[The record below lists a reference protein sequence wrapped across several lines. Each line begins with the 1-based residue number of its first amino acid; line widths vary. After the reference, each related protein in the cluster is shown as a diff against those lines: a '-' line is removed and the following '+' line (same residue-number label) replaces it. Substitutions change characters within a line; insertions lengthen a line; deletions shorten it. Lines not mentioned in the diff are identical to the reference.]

1 MKKQLHIITLLAL
14 ILVFAAVAVMAVASV
29 EVAEVEKG
37 NIKIIE
43 TITGTVKAD
52 KNVNVPAEIG
62 GVAEQVRVEIGDQ
75 VAKGEVLIVLDQEK
89 LLVQQ
94 KQAEA
99 ALESARANYDEL
111 RNGAT
116 QEELDRVEAS
126 CQQAKSAL
134 ESARTNLKLVE
145 QLYNDKT
152 SLEQQLTSAES
163 QMANAEQ
170 QLASARQSLNQA
182 QVNYQQAKKDYER
195 MEYLFSENV
204 VTEKDYDAAESQY
217 KNTESALNTAKI
229 TVEQAEISYQAAKR
243 SYQLTKETYDDPTQL
258 KQQLENARGQ
268 VKSTEAGFDLAEA
281 NLAEVK
287 RGAREEVLRAAL
299 AQVRQAEA
307 NLEQVKLNLADT
319 TITSPINGI
328 VSAVNVEEGELVS
341 AGQPVVNAVNLNQV
355 YVELDV
361 TAATVARLTKGDQV
375 KVNIEIMND
384 SLNGEISNISP
395 AADPQTKN
403 YLVKVKLA
411 NPALKIK
418 AGMFADVALSK
429 GSAQNVVVVPIEAV
443 LELDSAD
450 PYLYLVKDNK
460 TVKQKIEVGITN
472 NDKVEVTSGVNIG
485 DWVIIKGQNRINSG
499 VEVKVINR

>member
-1 MKKQLHIITLLAL
+1 MQKQLHTITLLVL
-14 ILVFAAVAVMAVASV
+14 MLVFTTVAVMAAASV
-29 EVAEVEKG
+29 EVTEVEQG

-43 TITGTVKAD
+43 TVTGTVKAD

-62 GVAEQVRVEIGDQ
+62 GVAKQVKVEIGDQ
-75 VAKGEVLIVLDQEK
+75 VAKGEVLIVLNQEK

-99 ALESARANYDEL
+99 ALESARANYDQL
-111 RNGAT
+111 KNGAT
-116 QEELDRVEAS
+116 QEELDRAEAS
-126 CQQAKSAL
+126 YQQAKSTL
-134 ESARTNLKLVE
+134 ENAKTNLKLVE
-145 QLYNDKT
+145 ELYNDKT

-182 QVNYQQAKKDYER
+182 QVNFNQAKKDYER
-195 MEYLFSENV
+195 MEYLFSESV

-217 KNTESALNTAKI
+217 KNAESALNTAKI

-243 SYQLTKETYDDPTQL
+243 SYQLTKDTYDNPTQL
-258 KQQLENARGQ
+258 KQQLENARSQ
-268 VKSTEAGFDLAEA
+268 VKNAEAGLDSAKA

-287 RGAREEVLRAAL
+287 RGAREEQLRAAL

-319 TITSPINGI
+319 TITSPISGVI
-328 VSAVNVEEGELVS
+328 SAVNIEEGELVS
-341 AGQPVVNAVNLNQV
+341 AGQSVVNVVNLNHV
-355 YVELDV
+355 YVQLDV
-361 TAATVARLTKGDQV
+361 TASTVARLVKGEQV
-375 KVNIEIMND
+375 KVDVETMND
-384 SLNGEISNISP
+384 SLSGEISNISP

-418 AGMFADVALSK
+418 AGMFADVALIK
-429 GSAQNVVVVPIEAV
+429 GSAQNAVIVPIEAV
-443 LELDSAD
+443 LDLDSAH
-450 PYLYLVKDNK
+450 PYLYLLKDNK
-460 TVKQKIEVGITN
+460 AVKQKIEIGITN
-472 NDKVEVTSGVNIG
+472 SDEVEVSSGVDVG
-485 DWVIIKGQNRINSG
+485 DQVIIKGQNRIDSG